1 MEITKAKNR
10 SDGLLSRRV
19 FQGVVPIPSLR
30 ISVGRCNH
38 LDTLGRYGLKI
49 RLPDSLPDAPRGWT
63 LLALHDLDAASHKD
77 LPHRGGASSLSSRQP
92 RITDHGSRQ
101 FSGGCFPGP
110 IARVDCRTS
119 QHGSKDQIQLP
130 ARGRIPQKP
139 RRNTEYRGT
148 ARRFRNIE
156 FIRPPGGPIACLF
169 KSPMVCSSPMA
180 WISRMQTRPSLT
192 PCREIPPPPFLISGT
207 DPGFLRQSRQILA
220 PHPRPTPLRPR
231 R

>member
-38 LDTLGRYGLKI
+38 LDTFGRYGLKI
-49 RLPDSLPDAPRGWT
+49 RLPESLPDAPRGWT

-101 FSGGCFPGP
+101 FSGGCFPGAVFRGRLRAL
-110 IARVDCRTS
+110 IAERLNTVAKIKSNSPRAGESRKSRDATQNIAARPGAFAISNSSALPADLSPVCS
-119 QHGSKDQIQLP
+119 NLPWFAPAQWHGSAECK
-130 ARGRIPQKP
+130 RG
-139 RRNTEYRGT
+139 
-148 ARRFRNIE
+148 
-156 FIRPPGGPIACLF
+156 
-169 KSPMVCSSPMA
+169 
-180 WISRMQTRPSLT
+180 
-192 PCREIPPPPFLISGT
+192 
-207 DPGFLRQSRQILA
+207 LA
-220 PHPRPTPLRPR
+220 
-231 R
+231 